1 MRAFKISAGVGGD
14 VRRCPLAP
22 DGRARADLSGIVVA
36 ITAFRLRALGS
47 TGAGGRVTGDAAGSA
62 WSHVGLGDPAHGHG
76 VAWGRAGWRHAE
88 AELVCTAP
96 LAERMWRRPIP
107 ARRGVRRR
115 PRLPSAPDTGTV
127 TRAARRSRS
136 FVRSFESGA
145 GEGHGV
151 LPLSRV
157 LGQREEGGP
166 RPGAAGRG
174 SDWRG
179 PWRSTPVGRCPGDSR
194 RLRPCAQTRGLEEA
208 PLLFGGRRNRKVRRS
223 GGRGAGRGCRGAQRP
238 PRCA

>member
-1 MRAFKISAGVGGD
+1 MRGATWVSAT
-14 VRRCPLAP
+14 PLM
-22 DGRARADLSGIVVA
+22 D
-36 ITAFRLRALGS
+36 TGS
-47 TGAGGRVTGDAAGSA
+47 PGAGPAGGTQRPSSSALLPSPSARGAVPSQPIVASGAGRVCRAPQTR
-62 WSHVGLGDPAHGHG
+62 GLS
-76 VAWGRAGWRHAE
+76 
-88 AELVCTAP
+88 C
-96 LAERMWRRPIP
+96 
-107 ARRGVRRR
+107 ARLGG
-115 PRLPSAPDTGTV
+115 P
-127 TRAARRSRS
+127 
-136 FVRSFESGA
+136 VRSFESGA

-223 GGRGAGRGCRGAQRP
+223 SGGGAGRGCGGAQRP